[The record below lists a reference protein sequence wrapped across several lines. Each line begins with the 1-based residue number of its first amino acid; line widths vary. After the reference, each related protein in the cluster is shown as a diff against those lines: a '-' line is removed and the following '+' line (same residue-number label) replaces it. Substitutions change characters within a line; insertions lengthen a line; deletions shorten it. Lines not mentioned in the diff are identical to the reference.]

1 MNRKILIYIG
11 LVLII
16 GLVIKCQSTEM
27 FANQNINKKKILVT
41 GLRARV
47 IGEFI
52 SKQIIGSGYELVI
65 HVQQKEE
72 KLSNDTDMS
81 LIIGSIDKNEIT
93 NTIELLVKSGPYD
106 IIIHNLHDPEI
117 VSGSIL
123 NINNNIN
130 IQNRI
135 KFINKI
141 IKYVKPS
148 GKIVSL
154 ITDLEEFSGGK
165 IVDYDMEYFFKSQSI
180 ENYKNAI
187 GFTTIKFQEL
197 SSDTAQFS
205 SVLDFILQNPWT
217 MLTGREFYSGKIH
230 NKTPG
235 YMFELDKVD
244 SPGLENNFKQI
255 ENIHTNYYQAL
266 KTKLAVTNN
275 IDKNNI
281 KFFTNTK
288 SFLSNIINKFVPS
301 KHHIILFNL
310 PDHNFIPIDRAVT
323 TDTWKIQNKQLVPDY
338 KKILEK
344 INSLTRLIYF
354 SGFINKNELTKFIEQ
369 IPTNILVVVDMTWN
383 NFLYQGDKS
392 LANSYRAKG
401 TSLTNSYRA
410 KGTSRCFAKTVYNSV
425 KTGQLIDLPN
435 VISINAI
442 SKIYDIVDISLGYS
456 VANMELTGIISN
468 FGNSLESFNEKAII
482 DKLDDPAVELNKKY
496 YSEQLGEFIRI
507 LDAINVN
514 YYMVNPI
521 TIKIILDKSDDV
533 KLSNAMRYITLSN
546 SNYLEII
553 KGTKSNEIIIYLD
566 NELANRANKLLVQ
579 KL

>member
-16 GLVIKCQSTEM
+16 GLVIKYQSTEL
-27 FANQNINKKKILVT
+27 FSNQNNNKKKILVT

-52 SKQIIGSGYELVI
+52 SKQITGSDYELIVHI
-65 HVQQKEE
+65 QQKEK

-81 LIIGSIDKNEIT
+81 LIAGSIDKKEMT
-93 NTIELLVKSGPYD
+93 NTIELLGNSGPYD

-123 NINNNIN
+123 NINNNLNVKNQIE
-130 IQNRI
+130 
-135 KFINKI
+135 FINKI

-154 ITDLEEFSGGK
+154 ITDLDEFSRGK
-165 IVDYDMEYFFKSQSI
+165 ILDYDMGYFIKSQSI

-187 GFTTIKFQEL
+187 GFTTIKFPEL

-205 SVLDFILQNPWT
+205 SVLEFILQNHWT

-235 YMFELDKVD
+235 YMFELEQVTGG
-244 SPGLENNFKQI
+244 SGLENNFKQI
-255 ENIHTNYYQAL
+255 ENIHGNYYQAL

-310 PDHNFIPIDRAVT
+310 PDHNFIPIDRAIT
-323 TDTWKIQNKQLVPDY
+323 TDTWKIQNKQLVPDF
-338 KKILEK
+338 KKIVEK

-354 SGFINKNELTKFIEQ
+354 SGFINKNELTEFIGQ
-369 IPTNILVVVDMTWN
+369 IPNNILVVVDMTWN

-392 LANSYRAKG
+392 L
-401 TSLTNSYRA
+401 TNIYRA
-410 KGTSRCFAKTVYNSV
+410 KGTSRCFAKTVSNSV
-425 KTGQLIDLPN
+425 KTGQFIDLPN
-435 VISINAI
+435 VISIDAI
-442 SKIYDIVDISLGYS
+442 TKIYDLVDISLGYS
-456 VANMELTGIISN
+456 VANTELTGIISN
-468 FGNSLESFNEKAII
+468 FSNSLESFNEKAII
-482 DKLDDPAVELNKKY
+482 DKLDDPAVELSKKY
-496 YSEQLGEFIRI
+496 YSEQLGEFIKI
-507 LDAINVN
+507 LDGINVN
-514 YYMVNPI
+514 YYLVNPI
-521 TIKIILDKSDDV
+521 TIKIILDKSDNA
-533 KLSNAMRYITLSN
+533 KLSNAMRYITPSN

-566 NELANRANKLLVQ
+566 NELANSANKLLVQ